1 MTEEKKCKHC
11 AMMIPRDAKICPHCR
26 EKLGLTWPVKIFLAL
41 IVVGIFG
48 AFIGNNT
55 NSTSSAQKE
64 AERPVVEAISITAE
78 QLYKEYEANEVAA
91 DQKYKNKIL
100 NLSGTIRDIGKTIG
114 DKPYINLA
122 TGRFSH
128 QVMVSFPAKIYDNQL
143 ATYSNGMQL
152 DLTGK
157 CGGMTLGMVMINV
170 K

>member
-1 MTEEKKCKHC
+1 MSEEKKCKHC
-11 AMMIPRDAKICPHCR
+11 AMMIPKDAKICPHCR

-41 IVVGIFG
+41 IVLGILG
-48 AFIGNNT
+48 SFIGKNT
-55 NSTSSAQKE
+55 NSPGMAQEE
-64 AERPVVEAISITAE
+64 AESPVVEAISITAE
-78 QLYKEYEANEVAA
+78 QLYKEYESNEVAA

-114 DKPYINLA
+114 DKPYINFA
-122 TGRFSH
+122 TGRFTH
-128 QVMVSFPAKIYDNQL
+128 QVMVSFPAKVYDNQL

-157 CGGMTLGMVMINV
+157 CNGMTLGMVTIDV